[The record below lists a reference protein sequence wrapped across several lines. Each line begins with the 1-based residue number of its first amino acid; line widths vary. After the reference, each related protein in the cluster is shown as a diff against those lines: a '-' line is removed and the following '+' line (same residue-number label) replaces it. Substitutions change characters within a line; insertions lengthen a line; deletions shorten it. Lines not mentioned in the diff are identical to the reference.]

1 MPLSSRRARKIANM
15 RQTYAGGRPRIP
27 RPCPRCGAECVS
39 ARQAQAHCAAPE
51 SAKVCI
57 DLALVSREIDQ
68 QRKLIDEEQD
78 KKGYSSDAVRALRQ
92 SHLLDWI
99 QAEIKRS
106 LATYPR
112 NP

>member
-1 MPLSSRRARKIANM
+1 MASM

-51 SAKVCI
+51 SAEVCI
-57 DLALVSREIDQ
+57 DLAFVSREIDR
-68 QRKLIDEEQD
+68 QRKLINEEQD
-78 KKGYSSDAVRALRQ
+78 KKGWSSDKIRAFRQ
-92 SHLLDWI
+92 SNLLDWI

-106 LATYPR
+106 LARYPR